1 MCTSGYSVS
10 LSSIIQVIHFV
21 ILLLNCVR
29 SEYLENKKKKTKKN
43 VQLKC
48 VIFNISINTN

>member
-21 ILLLNCVR
+21 ILHNCVR